1 MSRDQMRHGL
11 AAAPWHRAVA
21 CRVAAALALCLG
33 ALMPPDAVS
42 AINLPGTPAC
52 DPTRQSCAPTV
63 CQVNTCF
70 ASAAAKRQYELE
82 NNCFF
87 VSDPCET
94 LNDNQCCSTDA
105 RTGRKVVVPKAAEQ
119 LNEDF
124 DWAEYQRQCPDRAQ
138 SRAAPNGVWAQCRV
152 GQRHEP
158 TDAYPVVRV
167 EANGGARSYCID
179 GCSTPPAVVNALF
192 RTGIFI
198 VAHKDN
204 PTGQP
209 TSSFFEA
216 CAGHDKCYQTCT
228 AGDQRTC
235 DDRLLADMLQAC
247 ATVPANHRT
256 RVTTLGVE
264 HQVNTREKCVS
275 AANNMHNGLRAPMVG
290 GVNAFNKRRQQ
301 YCQCCP

>member
-1 MSRDQMRHGL
+1 MNWRHLALVLMLACLSHLPVGL
-11 AAAPWHRAVA
+11 ANT
-21 CRVAAALALCLG
+21 LG
-33 ALMPPDAVS
+33 
-42 AINLPGTPAC
+42 LPGSPAC

-70 ASAAAKRQYELE
+70 ASEAARRQYERE

-87 VSDPCET
+87 VRDPCES
-94 LNDNQCCSTDA
+94 LNENQCCSTDA
-105 RTGRKVVVPKAAEQ
+105 RTGRKVIVPKVATE

-124 DWAEYQRQCPDRAQ
+124 DWTEYQRQCPDRAQ
-138 SRAAPNGVWAQCRV
+138 SRAAPNGVWSQCRV

-179 GCSTPPAVVNALF
+179 GCSTPPAAVNALF

-198 VAHKDN
+198 VPNKDN
-204 PTGQP
+204 PSGHP

-235 DDRLLADMLQAC
+235 DDQLLADMLRAC
-247 ATVPANHRT
+247 ATIPADHET
-256 RVTTLGVE
+256 TVTTLGIS
-264 HQVNTREKCVS
+264 HQVNTRDKCTS
-275 AANNMHNGLRAPMVG
+275 AANNMHTGLRAPGVG

-301 YCQCCP
+301 YCQCCQ